1 MTGARLYPPD
11 PHFAGSPSGAS
22 AEHAVWAALRDTL
35 PEDAALFANLGILD
49 GTREHEL
56 DLLVA
61 WPNLGLAVIETKSGH
76 IERRDGAWYQGRPPN
91 VHRIDPV
98 RQAQDARHALTR
110 WLAANGAPDVARARI
125 VHLVAF
131 PHTAVP
137 ADWHAPD
144 APRAL
149 VLDRHDL
156 ADAADR
162 VRVAIEQHGGGH
174 APLTST
180 DADVLVALLTAPL
193 PAHTDAL
200 ARTEQLADDLADD
213 LAHDIAEH
221 TERIDRL
228 TRDQAALLAGAL
240 RYQHRL
246 RVVGAAG
253 SGKTFLALETARR
266 RARAGERVALLC
278 YSRGLGRYLERTTA
292 SWPAAER
299 PAFVGLFHELPIAW
313 GAAPGDETD
322 PDDWERRLPLDLG
335 RLADERPDAEKFDA
349 VVVDEAQDFGA
360 LWWPALLRCLR
371 DPERGGVVVFGDE
384 AQHVFARDGVVPL
397 DTPPIQL
404 DENVRSTKPIAQL
417 FGAFSDD
424 VVRPRGHTGAP
435 VRVVDV
441 GYGEAIEAA
450 DDAVDALLAEGWPA
464 GDVAL
469 LATGRRHGQHRW
481 QVEQAGHAAYW
492 DEFFAGTDVFYG
504 HVLGFKGL
512 ERNVVVLAVNGFRE
526 AERARRLL
534 YTGLSRARM
543 LLVVTGPRGE
553 IERIGREAVQRRLRE
568 AQVWSPGG

>member
-1 MTGARLYPPD
+1 MPPRLYPPD
-11 PHFAGSPSGAS
+11 PHFAGSPPGAA

-35 PEDAALFANLGILD
+35 PEDAALFADLGILD
-49 GTREHEL
+49 NAREHEL

-61 WPNLGLAVIETKSGH
+61 WPGVGLAVIETKAGH
-76 IERRDGAWYQGRPPN
+76 VERRDGAWYQGRPPTD
-91 VHRIDPV
+91 HRIDPV

-110 WLAANGAPDVARARI
+110 WLAANGAPDAASARI
-125 VHLVAF
+125 AHLVAF

-137 ADWHAPD
+137 ADWRAPD
-144 APRAL
+144 APRAI

-156 ADAADR
+156 AEAADR
-162 VRVAIEQHGGGH
+162 VRAAIEEHGAGH

-180 DADVLVALLTAPL
+180 DADVLIALLTAPL

-200 ARTEQLADDLADD
+200 ARAEELSAA
-213 LAHDIAEH
+213 IAER
-221 TERIDRL
+221 TDRIERL

-240 RYQHRL
+240 RLQNRL

-292 SWPAAER
+292 AWSVAER

-313 GAAPGDETD
+313 GAAPGDESD

-335 RLADERPDAEKFDA
+335 RLADERPDADKFDA
-349 VVVDEAQDFGA
+349 VVVDEAQDFGE
-360 LWWPALLRCLR
+360 LWWPSLLRCLR
-371 DPERGGVVVFGDE
+371 DPQRGGVVVFGDE
-384 AQHVFARDGVVPL
+384 AQHVFSRDGVVPL

-404 DENVRSTKPIAQL
+404 DENLRSTKPIAQL

-424 VVRPRGHTGAP
+424 VVRPRAHTGAP

-441 GYGEAIEAA
+441 PYDDAITAA

-481 QVEQAGHAAYW
+481 QVEQSGHDAYW
-492 DEFFAGTDVFYG
+492 DDFFAGTDVFYG

-553 IERIGREAVQRRLRE
+553 IERIGGDAVRRRLRDAE
-568 AQVWSPGG
+568 AWSPSA